1 MPVTAVVL
9 AAFQRPRQMCSDL
22 EIYRA
27 ANQLVKRYGEDA
39 GIEAAMRVDAMI
51 EASDIDGQRVW
62 KRILR
67 AVDELQR
74 DKPNQSETVQ

>member
-22 EIYRA
+22 EVYRA

-39 GIEAAMRVDAMI
+39 EIEAAKRLDAMLEAGDI
-51 EASDIDGQRVW
+51 EGQRVW
-62 KRILR
+62 QRI
-67 AVDELQR
+67 
-74 DKPNQSETVQ
+74 PCH